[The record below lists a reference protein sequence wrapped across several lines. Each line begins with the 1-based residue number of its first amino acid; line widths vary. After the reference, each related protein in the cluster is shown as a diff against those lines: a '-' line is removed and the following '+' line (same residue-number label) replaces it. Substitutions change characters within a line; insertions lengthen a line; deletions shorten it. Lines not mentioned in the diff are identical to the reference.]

1 MKNIKQTQKLV
12 KEILEKFPQ
21 TRNSDMLLYY
31 YVCLEID
38 KTILKLPFWLVLLDM
53 KSYGLPPIESVGR
66 ARRKLQ
72 RKERRA
78 NLPVNPLQSRRLPR
92 RQKSNIK
99 PKGHSRGSALF
110 ILPWR
115 CGAARSSTDP
125 LHSAVPLPVPPPGA
139 PERSPVPPL

>member
-38 KTILKLPFWLVLLDM
+38 RTILKLPFWLVLLDM

-72 RKERRA
+72 QMFPELCSDPEVKAGRMENEGFIRDYART
-78 NLPVNPLQSRRLPR
+78 VN
-92 RQKSNIK
+92 
-99 PKGHSRGSALF
+99 
-110 ILPWR
+110 
-115 CGAARSSTDP
+115 
-125 LHSAVPLPVPPPGA
+125 V
-139 PERSPVPPL
+139 